1 MNLTILALSGNAV
14 KLKEGAAGAASLSKV
29 NKIMQRKKF
38 VILSGNTLASFVKN
52 WVLKNETRSAPPP
65 RHFEK

>member
-52 WVLKNETRSAPPP
+52 
-65 RHFEK
+65 